1 MRHLIKASLLAS
13 VAFGVMSTAAY
24 AADGDATTATSVDEV
39 IVTARR
45 TEENVQ
51 QVPGAV
57 SAFSAKALERLQA
70 QDTTGLQG
78 AVPNLNIVQGR
89 GSSNATNIYLRG
101 VGQPDALQTFDPAV
115 GVYIDDVYL
124 SRIRGAQMDLLDL
137 ERVEVLRGPQG
148 TLYGKNTIGGALKLV
163 TLKPS
168 QDFRAMA
175 SIAAGNYGM
184 FEGRASVSGPVSDT
198 VAIGLTGL
206 FSEHDGYVQDR
217 FNSREYNDKH
227 TWGLRGAL
235 AWTPSDNLRV
245 DISADYSADDAALNV
260 GQPVNG
266 LTTLFGAPLL
276 AVPSPDHWNWTA
288 ATTPTLPNS
297 TQLRHWGVGGT
308 ITYDISD
315 NLTFKSITAYRNLQ
329 TDDYVDIDAT
339 QLEVGDVFVGV
350 DQDQTSQEFQ
360 LLYSSENWNVV
371 AGAYY
376 LRENITSHQEAYA
389 DDLIGLFP
397 NPYPLGPLTPTTF
410 TRYIDDDLQTTSWA
424 GYLNGSYRFSNGLGL
439 SAGIR
444 YTSETKDYARATY
457 TVSNNAAFT
466 SVAPFPFVGDDTW
479 NDWSPMVSL
488 DYQIDDDRMIYAKIS
503 RGFKSGGFNG
513 RANSAA
519 ERTEYQPE
527 VATTYEIGLKSS
539 WFDRSLRLNLAAFI
553 NEYDDFQA
561 RVSSIEIVGGI
572 PTPQL
577 GVLNAGKLEIFGIE
591 LEGQWTPVEGLL
603 LDTQIG
609 YLNADYKEF
618 DDLRFTNFGGSRA
631 FQDPAFAPE
640 WTARYGAQYEW
651 NLNGNGY
658 LQLGANARFRSS
670 MALAVDNTF
679 TNTNVPVA
687 GLYSDDY
694 WLYDARAVWQ
704 NADRKYSLGIYGQNL
719 SNEVYR
725 TEGQEF
731 SSVGSIRTVYYGAPR
746 TWMVRFTARY

>member
-13 VAFGVMSTAAY
+13 VAFGVMAGTAY
-24 AADGDATTATSVDEV
+24 AADGDNTSATQVDEV

-45 TEENVQ
+45 TEESNQ
-51 QVPGAV
+51 RVPGAV
-57 SAFSAKALERLQA
+57 SAFNEAALARMQA

-78 AVPNLNIVQGR
+78 SVPNLNIVQGR
-89 GSSNATNIYLRG
+89 GSSNATNIYIRG
-101 VGQPDALQTFDPAV
+101 IGQPDALQTFDPAV

-163 TLKPS
+163 TRKP
-168 QDFRAMA
+168 DDEFRANA
-175 SIAAGNYGM
+175 SLALGDYGM
-184 FEGRASVSGPVSDT
+184 VEAKGSVSGPVSDT
-198 VAIGLTGL
+198 LALGLAGIY
-206 FSEHDGYVQDR
+206 SAHDGYVTDR
-217 FNSREYNDKH
+217 FNGREYNDKN

-235 AWTPSDNLRV
+235 AWTPSDDLRV
-245 DISADYSADDAALNV
+245 DISADYSADDAGLTL
-260 GQPVNG
+260 GQPINN

-276 AVPSPDHWNWTA
+276 TVPNPNSYNFTGA
-288 ATTPTLPNS
+288 ATSTLPNS

-308 ITYDISD
+308 ITYDVSD

-339 QLEVGDVFVGV
+339 QKETGDVFVGV
-350 DQDQTSQEFQ
+350 DQNQTSQEFQ
-360 LLYSSENWNVV
+360 LLYSDDHWNAVL
-371 AGAYY
+371 GAYY
-376 LRENITSHQEAYA
+376 LKENITSHQEAYA
-389 DDLIGLFP
+389 DDLIG
-397 NPYPLGPLTPTTF
+397 GGITF
-410 TRYIDDDLQTTSWA
+410 TRFVDDDLETTSWA
-424 GYLNGSYRFSNGLGL
+424 GYANLSYRWENGLGL
-439 SAGIR
+439 SAGLR
-444 YTSETKDYARATY
+444 YTRESKDYARATS
-457 TVSNNAAFT
+457 TVSSNPLFT
-466 SVAPFPFVGDDTW
+466 SVTPFLFNADDTW
-479 NDWSPMVSL
+479 DDWSPMVSL
-488 DYQIDDDRMIYAKIS
+488 DYQIDDDRMIYAKVS

-519 ERTEYQPE
+519 ERTEYDPE
-527 VATTYEIGLKSS
+527 TATTYEIGTKTQ
-539 WFDRSLRLNLAAFI
+539 WFDRSLQLNLTAF
-553 NEYDDFQA
+553 YTDYQDFQA
-561 RVSSIEIVGGI
+561 RISSLEVILGV

-577 GVLNAGKLEIFGIE
+577 GVLNAGRMEVFGVE
-591 LEGQWTPVEGLL
+591 FEGQWRPVEGLL
-603 LDTQIG
+603 LESQIG

-631 FQDPAFAPE
+631 FQQPAFAPE
-640 WTARYGAQYEW
+640 WTARFAGQYEW

-658 LQLGANARFRSS
+658 FTLGANARFRSA

-679 TNTNVPVA
+679 TNTNVSN
-687 GLYSDDY
+687 GLFSKDY

-704 NADRKYSLGIYGQNL
+704 NQDRRYSVGVYGQNL
-719 SNEVYR
+719 SDEVYR